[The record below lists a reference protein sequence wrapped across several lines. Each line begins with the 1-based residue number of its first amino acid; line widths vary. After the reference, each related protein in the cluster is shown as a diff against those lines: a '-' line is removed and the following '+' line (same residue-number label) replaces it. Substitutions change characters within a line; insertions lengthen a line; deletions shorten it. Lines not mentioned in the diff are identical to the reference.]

1 MLVGKCLHFLKRCAR
16 EIVFDF
22 DRHAWDSKW
31 QNKQNSVWNGR
42 RDGRERLTVS
52 PLWFAYFPRHVAESK
67 KVNLDTVDLA
77 VSSAVLEP
85 DGSFPASAFGREL

>member
-1 MLVGKCLHFLKRCAR
+1 MAKQTTKCVEWPK
-16 EIVFDF
+16 
-22 DRHAWDSKW
+22 
-31 QNKQNSVWNGR
+31 N
-42 RDGRERLTVS
+42 GRERLTVS

-67 KVNLDTVDLA
+67 KANLDTVDLA